1 MTSQN
6 LTETG
11 KAPSKN
17 QNIAIPR
24 KPRPKYRLFFSL
36 AVLMTSFVPL
46 GLYFSSSSAHSVTPE
61 AVASLYRDR
70 EYSAL
75 QDQPIAAAMGNVS
88 RVGIIEAQPEARTNL
103 PPSQEIERIATAK
116 PAVKTEQK
124 IASSSGVNLKH
135 SDADSRFI
143 MPTMGRFTSAY
154 GMRWGRLHAGI
165 DIAGPVGTPVV
176 AVKNGIV
183 IAAGMN
189 AVGHGYGNGI
199 DIRHQDG
206 SISRYAH
213 AEKIL
218 VRVGQSVKQG
228 QKIML
233 MGCSGHCTGP
243 HLHFE
248 IHVADEPVDPRPYL
262 P

>member
-75 QDQPIAAAMGNVS
+75 QDQPITASMGNVS
-88 RVGIIEAQPEARTNL
+88 RVGNIEPQPEASTNL
-103 PPSQEIERIATAK
+103 PQPQAIERTATVK
-116 PAVKTEQK
+116 SAVQKEQK
-124 IASSSGVNLKH
+124 IASSSGVNPNRLPP
-135 SDADSRFI
+135 DRPFI
-143 MPTMGRFTSAY
+143 MPTAGRFTSSY

-165 DIAGPVGTPVV
+165 DIAGPIGTPVV
-176 AVKNGIV
+176 AAKNGIV

-218 VRVGQSVKQG
+218 VRVGQPVKQG

>member
-6 LTETG
+6 LIETG
-11 KAPSKN
+11 KSSSDS
-17 QNIAIPR
+17 QLMAISR
-24 KPRPKYRLFFSL
+24 KSRPKSKLFFSL

-61 AVASLYRDR
+61 AVASLYKDR

-75 QDQPIAAAMGNVS
+75 QDQQVAASIGSAG
-88 RVGIIEAQPEARTNL
+88 RVARVEAQPEASTAS
-103 PPSQEIERIATAK
+103 SQLQEKDATATAK
-116 PAVKTEQK
+116 PTVPNPQK
-124 IASSSGVNLKH
+124 IASMSGARPTP
-135 SDADSRFI
+135 SDADSSFI
-143 MPTMGRFTSAY
+143 MPAAGRLTSSY

-165 DIAGPVGTPVV
+165 DIAASIGTPVV

-218 VRVGQSVKQG
+218 VRVGQPVKQG
-228 QKIML
+228 QHIML

-248 IHVADEPVDPRPYL
+248 IHVADKPVDPRPYL

>member
-6 LTETG
+6 LIET
-11 KAPSKN
+11 
-17 QNIAIPR
+17 R
-24 KPRPKYRLFFSL
+24 KGTSDSVISRKSRPKSKLFFSL

-46 GLYFSSSSAHSVTPE
+46 GLYFSSSSARSVTSE
-61 AVASLYRDR
+61 AVASLYKDR

-75 QDQPIAAAMGNVS
+75 QDQQVAASIGNAG
-88 RVGIIEAQPEARTNL
+88 RVGNIEAQPKASTNL
-103 PPSQEIERIATAK
+103 PQPQETELTAPAK
-116 PAVKTEQK
+116 PTVQKEQK
-124 IASSSGVNLKH
+124 IASSSGVNPNRL
-135 SDADSRFI
+135 APDSSFI
-143 MPTMGRFTSAY
+143 MPTTGRLTSSY

-165 DIAGPVGTPVV
+165 DIAAPIGTPVV

-206 SISRYAH
+206 SVSRYAH

-218 VRVGQSVKQG
+218 VRVGQLVKQG
-228 QKIML
+228 QQIML

-248 IHVADEPVDPRPYL
+248 IHVADKPVNPGPYL

>member
-6 LTETG
+6 PIETG
-11 KAPSKN
+11 KGTSDS
-17 QNIAIPR
+17 QLMVISR
-24 KPRPKYRLFFSL
+24 KPKPKYRLFFSL

-61 AVASLYRDR
+61 AVASLYKDR

-75 QDQPIAAAMGNVS
+75 QDQQVAASIGSVG
-88 RVGIIEAQPEARTNL
+88 RVERVEAQPEASTAS
-103 PPSQEIERIATAK
+103 SQLQEKDATATAK
-116 PAVKTEQK
+116 PTVPNPQK
-124 IASSSGVNLKH
+124 IASSSGVNPKR

-143 MPTMGRFTSAY
+143 MPTTGRLTSSY
-154 GMRWGRLHAGI
+154 GMRWGKLHAGI
-165 DIAGPVGTPVV
+165 DIAAPIGTPVI

-218 VRVGQSVKQG
+218 VRVGQPVKQG
-228 QKIML
+228 QPIML

-248 IHVADEPVDPRPYL
+248 IHVADKPINPKPYL